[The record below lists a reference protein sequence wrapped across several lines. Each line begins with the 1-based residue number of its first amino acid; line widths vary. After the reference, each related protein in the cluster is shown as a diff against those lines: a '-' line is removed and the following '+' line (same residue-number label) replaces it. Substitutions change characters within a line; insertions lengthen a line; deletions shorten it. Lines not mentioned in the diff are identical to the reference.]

1 MSQLFGFQ
9 IQRKEGKK
17 GQSPVPP
24 NAEESIAVAAGG
36 YYGTYVDTDNQARN
50 EYEMIRRYRD
60 MALHPEC
67 DSAVDEVVNEFVV
80 SDAHDTPVEINL
92 DNLDAGMGI
101 KKKIRDEFE
110 YLKRLLNFDN
120 RAHEIVRSWYID
132 GRLYYH
138 KVIDLENPKKGITEL
153 RYIDPMKIKKVRQK
167 LDQKKNLDSLQRQA
181 IKGTALEYE
190 YGTFVDYYLY
200 NPKGFY
206 KGGVLGPVGDMSLS
220 QGVKMAI
227 DSITFCPSGLQDL
240 NKRMTLGFLHKAIK
254 SLNQLR
260 MIEDS
265 LVIYR
270 LSRAP
275 ERRIFYIDVGNLPKV
290 KAEQYLRDVM
300 SRYRNKLVYDANTGE
315 MRDDKK
321 HMSMLEDFW
330 LPRREGGRGTEIT
343 TLPGGQNLG
352 ELKDV
357 EYFKKKLYNSLNLPP
372 SRLTDDNKGF
382 NLGKTTEVLRDEL
395 KFTKFIGRLR
405 KRFSEMFQDMLK
417 TQLILKGVI
426 APEDWEDMKEHIQYD
441 FLFDNHFN
449 ELKNIEMFN
458 QRIAT
463 VTQMDPFV
471 GKYFSVAHVRR
482 EVLGQ
487 TNRDMRELDKEMQ
500 QEIDQ
505 GLVMSPQDVNTF
517 DTMDRQNTAF
527 APEIQAQQA
536 DDAVERELDKEKR
549 APKPPLSASKPTNN
563 NK

>member
-50 EYEMIRRYRD
+50 EFEMIRRYRD
-60 MALHPEC
+60 MALHPEV

-110 YLKRLLNFDN
+110 YIKRLLNFDN

-167 LDQKKNLDSLQRQA
+167 LDNKPKDSLGKQA

-190 YGTFVDYYLY
+190 YGTFIDYYLY

-206 KGGVLGPVGDMSLS
+206 KGGVLGPIGDMSLS
-220 QGVKMAI
+220 QGVKMAT

-254 SLNQLR
+254 AINQLR

-300 SRYRNKLVYDANTGE
+300 ARYRNKLVYDSSTGE

-352 ELKDV
+352 ELTDIK
-357 EYFKKKLYNSLNLPP
+357 YFQTQLYKALNVPA
-372 SRLTDDNKGF
+372 SRLESDKSFD
-382 NLGKTTEVLRDEL
+382 LGKSEEINRDEI
-395 KFTKFIGRLR
+395 KFTKFVGRLR
-405 KRFSEMFQDMLK
+405 KKFSDLFHDLLK

-426 APEDWEDMKEHIQYD
+426 TPDDWEEMKEHIQYD
-441 FLFDNHFN
+441 YLYDNHFSELKDLEMLQKKMEVLN
-449 ELKNIEMFN
+449 EL
-458 QRIAT
+458 
-463 VTQMDPFV
+463 DLYV
-471 GKYFSVAHVRR
+471 GKYFSQDYVMRQLLQFTEQEIV
-482 EVLGQ
+482 E
-487 TNRDMRELDKEMQ
+487 MREQ
-500 QEIDQ
+500 INSEIKL
-505 GLVMSPQDVNTF
+505 GLVMDPVAQLG
-517 DTMDRQNTAF
+517 QEQETA
-527 APEIQAQQA
+527 
-536 DDAVERELDKEKR
+536 ELDQEMQKAQIDQMKQ
-549 APKPPLSASKPTNN
+549 PPLPPS
-563 NK
+563 NKNAK